1 MNSPPQPD
9 APRVAPGSRRQ
20 IGLVTAAVLKLAAR
34 ANGSESPPHVMTTLA
49 RHRRLFRGWIHFAS
63 TLMPRGTLDRAD
75 TELVILR
82 VAHLCGSEYE
92 WSHHAA
98 IAATMGLSAEDVE
111 CIRREGAA
119 ANRWAPRQAALLHAA
134 DELHADQRISDATW
148 AELTAFFDDEQLIEV
163 CMLIGHYQMLAMT
176 LNSLRVAP
184 DAGHSASKLLRQR
197 SRRGAKRG

>member
-148 AELTAFFDDEQLIEV
+148 AELTAFFDDVGAGPNAGVWE
-163 CMLIGHYQMLAMT
+163 T
-176 LNSLRVAP
+176 TPVARP
-184 DAGHSASKLLRQR
+184 EFKAKFA
-197 SRRGAKRG
+197 AKRIAAAKAEEHIGT